1 MKTLLLLRHGKSDWD
16 ADYGADHERPLAKR
30 GVKAAKRI
38 GRFLKEIDEV
48 PDLVVSSTA
57 VRAQTTAELASRA
70 GEWKTE
76 LSATRDLYEASPAAI
91 IDTLRQLPDRIGSV
105 MLVGHEP
112 TWSSSVS
119 VLTGANCRFPTA
131 AACRIDFERDRWADV
146 SFGGGQLIWL
156 VVPNSLPDL

>member
-16 ADYGADHERPLAKR
+16 TDYGADHERPLAKR

-38 GRFLKEIDEV
+38 GKFLTAIDEI

-57 VRAQTTAELASRA
+57 VRAATTADLASRA
-70 GEWKTE
+70 GGWDTE
-76 LSATRDLYEASPAAI
+76 MSTTRDLYEASPAGVVDA
-91 IDTLRQLPDRIGSV
+91 LRGLPDRVSSV

-119 VLTGANCRFPTA
+119 VFTGANCRFPTA
-131 AACRIDFERDRWADV
+131 AVCRIDFERDRWADV